1 MEIVRDFLFTYIAM
15 MVPLYFLVT
24 WFMNVLFD
32 NNILPSRVS
41 LVVEDISIEKR

>member
-1 MEIVRDFLFTYIAM
+1 MEITRDFLFTYIAILI
-15 MVPLYFLVT
+15 PLYYLLT
-24 WFMNVLFD
+24 WVMNVLFD